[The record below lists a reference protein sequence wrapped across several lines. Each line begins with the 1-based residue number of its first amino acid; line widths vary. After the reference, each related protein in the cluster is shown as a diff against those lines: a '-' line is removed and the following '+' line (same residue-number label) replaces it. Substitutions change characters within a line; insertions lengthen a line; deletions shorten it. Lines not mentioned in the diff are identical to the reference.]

1 MEVLHAEFHIS
12 ASTPRPLTDPQ
23 PTVSPRRSEAH
34 SARPATPKPS
44 TEKTESRRPLPRLLP
59 VHTLTYGGPVH
70 QVSAL
75 YASLGYSATTAAKS
89 SPGEEGLSSRLDTS
103 TPALDWATR
112 QVSTALVRLHYP
124 APWES
129 SHGHQTGTRCVRV
142 DQRQVQR
149 TRPPHRHP
157 ARKAAASAQTRSMT
171 TPPATFTLGL

>member
-34 SARPATPKPS
+34 SVRPATPKPS
-44 TEKTESRRPLPRLLP
+44 TVKTESRRPLPRLLP
-59 VHTLTYGGPVH
+59 VHTVTYGGPVH

-103 TPALDWATR
+103 TPALDWQPAKSPRHLSGFITRHPGSHPTATR
-112 QVSTALVRLHYP
+112 LAPDASESTSAKSRGRGHRIATRRGRL
-124 APWES
+124 
-129 SHGHQTGTRCVRV
+129 
-142 DQRQVQR
+142 
-149 TRPPHRHP
+149 PP
-157 ARKAAASAQTRSMT
+157 
-171 TPPATFTLGL
+171 PPRLDR